1 MDLTLLEKA
10 LEDDSNYNL
19 IETNIQ
25 EIKDKKNNILQ
36 QLGIDRILLK
46 FFGGIDKVTEWLFA
60 WQAPRCKCK
69 NKRKRH
75 G

>member
-1 MDLTLLEKA
+1 MAKIRRAKA
-10 LEDDSNYNL
+10 LSKLSNG
-19 IETNIQ
+19 
-25 EIKDKKNNILQ
+25 IKM
-36 QLGIDRILLK
+36 IDRILLK